1 MPACSEIPHGPSK
14 LSRGYRLSNIPFQ
27 GIAFA
32 HSSNIVMQPIDMSR
46 QILELQEMIQSFDS
60 SSSPF
65 HPSHAFDDNPMQ
77 QYTLLLTAILSE
89 EPPNKKRRLSGPTDN
104 NAYSNAR
111 STNTVVANRH
121 ISGLH
126 AIIKRECEQLS
137 STVDQVKMWITLTMP
152 KFDRRGFKSKKVVLA
167 SNGYIFFN
175 IAGSEVLSELHRAQ
189 ESAYNL
195 RDSARQDYITRTKLC
210 SKLIK
215 YPNVEDYTL
224 ALKEHDEKQIYF
236 SRQHIIDIRN
246 MYASLMDLIQKN
258 ITKIRAPKTNN
269 SRALY

>member
-1 MPACSEIPHGPSK
+1 MDKHLTTEIEKFRAGLASSAEDIAFRIFPSK
-14 LSRGYRLSNIPFQ
+14 
-27 GIAFA
+27 
-32 HSSNIVMQPIDMSR
+32 
-46 QILELQEMIQSFDS
+46 ILELQVMIQSFDS

-65 HPSHAFDDNPMQ
+65 HPSHASTSTDGTVYPPPDDHP
-77 QYTLLLTAILSE
+77 SE
-89 EPPNKKRRLSGPTDN
+89 EPPSKKRRLADSID
-104 NAYSNAR
+104 SNAAQNGR
-111 STNTVVANRH
+111 FTGVVVANKH

-126 AIIKRECEQLS
+126 AIVKRESEQLS

-152 KFDRRGFKSKKVVLA
+152 KIEDGDNFGVQ
-167 SNGYIFFN
+167 IQE
-175 IAGSEVLSELHRAQ
+175 EVLSELHRAQ

-195 RDSARQDYITRTKLC
+195 RDTARQDYITRAKIC

-215 YPNVEDYTL
+215 YPNLEDYML

-258 ITKIRAPKTNN
+258 ITKIRVPKANN
-269 SRALY
+269 NRALY